1 MDRSTRRIRFVWNY
15 LDWGGANVYLLAIM
29 KEAAGEWDME
39 VLLPVGSS
47 QDILDMITAVD
58 VRYRLI
64 DACLDKAPAPTFPR
78 KLQRQWR
85 RIRAEIVTYREL
97 KKEKLKDLV
106 IHCELAAWQSW
117 IFYWLLCRQGA
128 QVFFTLHNELP
139 EHPRWRNVIWNWRLG
154 FLSRQRGF
162 HIFPAN
168 QHAKNKLRHRVTP
181 EFWRTLPVT
190 YTSVNPD
197 EIEAARRGP
206 FDRGQSRRDH
216 AIPADA
222 FVVLTAA
229 RFTDPKGR
237 WTLLDAARLVTEAT
251 DEVYF
256 VWVTPDLPDDGD
268 MQRVDAYGLGERFQ
282 LVRSRDAGTDR
293 VDFLKFF
300 RIADVFTL
308 PSFLEG
314 LPIAVMEGMAMG
326 LAAISTNIFGIPEAI
341 IDRETGLLIEP
352 GDSEQLA
359 SAILELYRDDAL
371 RDRLAAKGREHVLAT
386 FDERVA
392 ARTAIAHYKKS
403 LDG

>member
-1 MDRSTRRIRFVWNY
+1 MDLSKRRLRFVWNY

-29 KEAAGEWDME
+29 KQARGQWDIE
-39 VLLPVGSS
+39 VLLPIGSS
-47 QDILDMITAVD
+47 QDILDMIAAVG

-64 DACLDKAPAPTFPR
+64 DACLDKAPAPTLTR

-85 RIRAEIVTYREL
+85 RVRAEVVTYREL

-139 EHPRWRNVIWNWRLG
+139 EHPRWRNKIWNWRLR

-168 QHAKNKLRHRVTP
+168 QHAKNKLRHRVATD
-181 EFWRTLPVT
+181 FWRSLPVT

-197 EIEAARRGP
+197 EIEAARGAEV
-206 FDRGQSRRDH
+206 DRGLCRRDLG
-216 AIPADA
+216 IPSDA
-222 FVVLTAA
+222 FVILTAA

-237 WTLLDAARLVTEAT
+237 WILLDAARLVTEAT
-251 DEVYF
+251 EDVYF
-256 VWVTPDLPDDGD
+256 VWITPDLPGGED
-268 MQRVDAYGLGERFQ
+268 MKRVDAYSLGNRFK
-282 LVRSRDAGTDR
+282 LIRSRDVGTDR
-293 VDFLKFF
+293 IEFLTFF
-300 RIADVFTL
+300 RIADLFTL

-326 LAAISTNIFGIPEAI
+326 LPAISTNIFGIPEAI

-352 GDSEQLA
+352 GSGEQLA
-359 SAILELYRDDAL
+359 DAILELYRDGGL
-371 RDRLAAKGREHVLAT
+371 RDKLAAKGREHVLAT

-392 ARTAIAHYKKS
+392 ARTAIDHYLKA
-403 LDG
+403 LDE